1 MDDKH
6 LHQLLAALITFLVG
20 LTPAALGALVSLA
33 YEKGLTW
40 RERFIQFAVGVVVS
54 YFAGGLVGALWPW
67 KPMDPFVLQSITFT
81 LGMIAFKATPK
92 FISNSSEAIGA
103 LPGDIRDRLITWLP
117 KKKDDGQ

>member
-1 MDDKH
+1 MDKH
-6 LHQLLAALITFLVG
+6 SLPELFAALITFLAG
-20 LTPAALGALVSLA
+20 LTPAAMGAAVSLA

-40 RERFIQFAVGVVVS
+40 RDRFIQFSVGVVVS

-67 KPMDPFVLQSITFT
+67 KPLDPFVLQGITFT

-92 FISNSSEAIGA
+92 FISSCSDAIGT
-103 LPGDIRDRLITWLP
+103 LPGELRDRLVTWLP